1 MSEWIDLSI
10 KIKLDNL
17 VYPGDEKPKIQ
28 KLNSMEIDGFNL
40 SSVTMN
46 MHIGTHIDF
55 KNHVTNKPDSPDFT
69 YFMGKANLVRPKI
82 IDNVISTLSIE
93 SQYFLQKYQEKI
105 LLLDLNHSRKFNT
118 KDYYNQPKFEPSI
131 FNFLR
136 NNNIKLLGADLPS
149 FAYQDEKNLKM
160 HKDLL
165 KSDVYLLENLTNMGK
180 LTEHVYLIALPLD
193 FENVEASLV
202 RAVAKNM

>member
-28 KLNSMEIDGFNL
+28 KLNTVEIDGFNL
-40 SSVTMN
+40 SSIKMN

-69 YFMGKANLVRPKI
+69 NFMGKANLVRPKI
-82 IDNVISTLSIE
+82 VDNVISTISIE

-105 LLLDLNHSRKFNT
+105 LLLDLNHGRKFNT
-118 KDYYNQPKFEPSI
+118 KDYYTQPKFEPSI

-136 NNNIKLLGADLPS
+136 NNNIKLLGADLPT

-165 KSDVYLLENLTNMGK
+165 KSDVYLLENLTNLGK
-180 LTEHVYLIALPLD
+180 LTEHVYLIALPIDL
-193 FENVEASLV
+193 ENIEASLV